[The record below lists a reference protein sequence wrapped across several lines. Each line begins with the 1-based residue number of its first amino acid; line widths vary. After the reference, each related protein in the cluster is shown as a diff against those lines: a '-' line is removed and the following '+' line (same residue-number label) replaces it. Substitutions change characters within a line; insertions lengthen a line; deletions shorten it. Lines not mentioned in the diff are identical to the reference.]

1 MMADVLLSQ
10 GRYWKSSYTKTT
22 RIIALSLQRDSM
34 SEDLQDLRE
43 LRIEIPLATWNK
55 VVKYVRAD
63 RKLLGGILLDF
74 AKHKDQVGLA
84 VSNDRLFFELQRTLV
99 DSTVSLVETG
109 TLSLGVLDVGG

>member
-1 MMADVLLSQ
+1 MLLSQ
-10 GRYWKSSYTKTT
+10 GRYWKSSFTKTT
-22 RIIALSLQRDSM
+22 GMITLSMQRDSI
-34 SEDLQDLRE
+34 SEDLRDLRE
-43 LRIEIPLATWNK
+43 LRIEIPLGMWNK
-55 VVKYVRAD
+55 VVKYVRSD

-84 VSNDRLFFELQRTLV
+84 VSNDRLFFELQRALV

>member
-1 MMADVLLSQ
+1 MLLSQ
-10 GRYWKSSYTKTT
+10 GRYWKCSLTKATGIVT
-22 RIIALSLQRDSM
+22 LSMQRDSA
-34 SEDLQDLRE
+34 SQDLRDLRE
-43 LRIEIPLATWNK
+43 LRIEIPLEAWNK
-55 VVKYVRAD
+55 VVKYSRSD

-74 AKHKDQVGLA
+74 AKHKDQVGVA